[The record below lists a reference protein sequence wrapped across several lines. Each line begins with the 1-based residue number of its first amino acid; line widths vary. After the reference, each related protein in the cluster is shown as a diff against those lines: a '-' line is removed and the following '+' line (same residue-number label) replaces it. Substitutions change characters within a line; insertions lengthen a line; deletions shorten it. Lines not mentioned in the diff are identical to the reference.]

1 MRLTLRTMLAYLD
14 DILEPAD
21 AEELGKKIESSEFA
35 NNLVHHIRGCTQHL
49 RLGAP
54 EVDGKGLALDSN
66 TVAEYLDNALSQD
79 RVPDFEK
86 VCLES
91 DIHLAEVAACHQIL
105 TLVLGEPAE
114 VPPTI
119 RNRTYQLAA
128 NVNSETTPQPP
139 QPSGVTGDIP
149 PPDTSDG
156 VAREE
161 SVTAHSTDLP
171 PDLPAIWNER
181 SGTRLWPLAV
191 TLAIAFLVAC
201 ATMAIWSGWPSSPEQ
216 HRQTAGVLPA
226 AAPQPEPSVA
236 SDDANTPATSAQ
248 PQDQLEIPDDAA
260 LDTTETASEVTVE
273 PVVQP
278 SPEKL
283 LSADP
288 TPATRTDESNNNA
301 VEPAATT
308 DLPLVSSPD
317 ESPVEVSADEDSS
330 APVPDAAAA
339 AAEATANESVDVGRY
354 VSDKQVLARLDG
366 EIYKRLSPEGILYS
380 GDHLL
385 VLPAFRPRILVGS
398 GILISLLGPTE
409 ITLGTPTPSGVS
421 RATVHFG
428 RLQLSRGGTP
438 SNIVLLTL
446 GNQSGQVTLQDAQS
460 QLAIEVRQ
468 YLPPGVNP
476 EENEPQVV
484 IQLQSIRG
492 NSQWSIPQ
500 PEGEPL
506 TLDIPEG
513 MQYVFLDQKPGELT
527 PAAAQHASPRQL
539 LDEDAAEFLSEMINN
554 SDRDDELPISIS
566 LREQLHHRRI
576 EVRALATR
584 CLAAV
589 DQFDALVDALSEP
602 EFKSFWEN
610 HILALQ
616 HAITRGPETSRRLR
630 GEWERKRDETEA
642 AQRYRL
648 LWSYNPEQLQ
658 TNGAQQ
664 LVGYLEHHSMDMRV
678 LSSQILQQITGRTKG
693 YQAYRSPQVSKAQA
707 SINSWKR
714 DLQQGRIT
722 YETLPSPM
730 TIPETRA
737 ATSAASRK
745 RSKRN
750 SKRSR

>member
-14 DILEPAD
+14 DILEPVD

-54 EVDGKGLALDSN
+54 EIDGKGLALDSN
-66 TVAEYLDNALSQD
+66 TVAEYLDNTLSQE

-105 TLVLGEPAE
+105 TLVLGEPAD
-114 VPPTI
+114 VSPAI
-119 RNRTYQLAA
+119 RNRTYQLATALNRETEA
-128 NVNSETTPQPP
+128 NSQQPTEANGNVP
-139 QPSGVTGDIP
+139 PLDDGEPVTNE
-149 PPDTSDG
+149 S
-156 VAREE
+156 
-161 SVTAHSTDLP
+161 SVTSTSTDLSSDVP
-171 PDLPAIWNER
+171 EIWQER
-181 SGTRLWPLAV
+181 SGIRLWPLAV
-191 TLAIAFLVAC
+191 TLAVAFLVAG
-201 ATMAIWSGWPSSPEQ
+201 AAIAIWSGWTGSPARQ
-216 HRQTAGVLPA
+216 RQTA
-226 AAPQPEPSVA
+226 AAPQTA
-236 SDDANTPATSAQ
+236 
-248 PQDQLEIPDDAA
+248 
-260 LDTTETASEVTVE
+260 TETPPGKSDAPPAATEVQAQQQSEAPDTSSDTADVSTENSVE
-273 PVVQP
+273 PVVDSIP
-278 SPEKL
+278 ETTPSTDPALATPENDSNTNGSPPVAATESPLDTSPEE
-283 LSADP
+283 P
-288 TPATRTDESNNNA
+288 A
-301 VEPAATT
+301 VEVTPT
-308 DLPLVSSPD
+308 D
-317 ESPVEVSADEDSS
+317 DSS
-330 APVPDAAAA
+330 APEPDTESAPVDAAAD
-339 AAEATANESVDVGRY
+339 ESVDVGRY
-354 VSDKQVLARLDG
+354 VSDKQVLARLEG

-380 GDHLL
+380 DDHLL

-446 GNQSGQVTLQDAQS
+446 GNQSGQVTLQDPQS
-460 QLAIEVRQ
+460 QLSIQVRR
-468 YLPPGVNP
+468 YLPPGINP
-476 EENEPQVV
+476 EENEPKLV

-500 PEGEPL
+500 PDGEPL

-513 MQYVFLDQKPGELT
+513 MQYVFVDQNAGELG
-527 PAAAQHASPRQL
+527 PASAQHASPRQL

-554 SDRDDELPISIS
+554 AERDDELPISIS

-576 EVRALATR
+576 EVRALAAR
-584 CLAAV
+584 CLAAL
-589 DQFDALVDALSEP
+589 DQFDAVLDALTEP

-616 HAITRGPETSRRLR
+616 HAITRGPETSKRLR

-648 LWSYNPEQLQ
+648 LWGYNPEQLQ

-664 LVGYLEHHSMDMRV
+664 LVGYLEHPSMDVRV

-693 YQAYRSPQVSKAQA
+693 YHAYRSPQVSKAQA

-730 TIPETRA
+730 VIPETRA

-750 SKRSR
+750 GKRSR

>member
-21 AEELGKKIESSEFA
+21 AEELSKKIESSEFA

-66 TVAEYLDNALSQD
+66 TVAEYLDNTLSQE

-105 TLVLGEPAE
+105 TLVLGEPAD
-114 VPPTI
+114 VSPAI

-128 NVNSETTPQPP
+128 APHSETESDVQQTSEVAVNGSPLDHSDP
-139 QPSGVTGDIP
+139 VTTAAPVTSINTDV
-149 PPDTSDG
+149 PPD
-156 VAREE
+156 V
-161 SVTAHSTDLP
+161 
-171 PDLPAIWNER
+171 PAIWQER
-181 SGTRLWPLAV
+181 SGIRLWPLAV
-191 TLAIAFLVAC
+191 TLGVAFLVAC
-201 ATMAIWSGWPSSPEQ
+201 AAIAIWSGWPGSPKQ
-216 HRQTAGVLPA
+216 QRQTA
-226 AAPQPEPSVA
+226 AAPQTATETPLAQSDAPPAAAEPEATNQPES
-236 SDDANTPATSAQ
+236 SDTSAD
-248 PQDQLEIPDDAA
+248 PADMP
-260 LDTTETASEVTVE
+260 SEATVE
-273 PVVQP
+273 PVVDSNP
-278 SPEKL
+278 EEVLSTDPAPPTPGNEASTNVLPPAAATESPLATSPE
-283 LSADP
+283 
-288 TPATRTDESNNNA
+288 
-301 VEPAATT
+301 EP
-308 DLPLVSSPD
+308 
-317 ESPVEVSADEDSS
+317 PVEVTPTTQDSS
-330 APVPDAAAA
+330 ASDAPADT
-339 AAEATANESVDVGRY
+339 EATPADAVADEPVDVGRY
-354 VSDKQVLARLDG
+354 VSDKQVLARLEG
-366 EIYKRLSPEGILYS
+366 EIYKRLPPEGILYS
-380 GDHLL
+380 DDHLL

-421 RATVHFG
+421 RAAVHFG
-428 RLQLSRGGTP
+428 RLQISRGGTP

-446 GNQSGQVTLQDAQS
+446 GNQSGQVTLQDPQS
-460 QLAIEVRQ
+460 QLAIEVRR
-468 YLPPGVNP
+468 YLPPGINP
-476 EENEPQVV
+476 EENEPKLV
-484 IQLQSIRG
+484 IRLQSIRG
-492 NSQWSIPQ
+492 NAQWSIPQ
-500 PEGEPL
+500 PDGEPL

-513 MQYVFLDQKPGELT
+513 MQCVFLDQKPGELS
-527 PAAAQHASPRQL
+527 PASAQHASPRQL

-554 SDRDDELPISIS
+554 TERDDELPISIS

-576 EVRALATR
+576 EVRALAAR
-584 CLAAV
+584 CLAAL
-589 DQFDALVDALSEP
+589 DQFDALLDALSEP

-616 HAITRGPETSRRLR
+616 HAITRSPETSVRLR

-648 LWSYNPEQLQ
+648 LWGYNPEQLQ
-658 TNGAQQ
+658 ANGAQQ
-664 LVGYLEHHSMDMRV
+664 LVGYLEHPSMDVRV
-678 LSSQILQQITGRTKG
+678 LSSQLLQQITGRTKG
-693 YQAYRSPQVSKAQA
+693 YHAYRSPQVSKAQA

-730 TIPETRA
+730 AIPETRA

-750 SKRSR
+750 GKRSR

>member
-21 AEELGKKIESSEFA
+21 AKELGKKIESSEFA

-54 EVDGKGLALDSN
+54 ELDGKGLALDSN
-66 TVAEYLDNALSQD
+66 TVAEYLDNTLSQE

-105 TLVLGEPAE
+105 TLVLGEPAD
-114 VPPTI
+114 VSPAI
-119 RNRTYQLAA
+119 RNRTYQLVAA
-128 NVNSETTPQPP
+128 LNSEAETNSQEPTE
-139 QPSGVTGDIP
+139 VTGHVP
-149 PPDTSDG
+149 PPNLGAPVTNESP
-156 VAREE
+156 VA
-161 SVTAHSTDLP
+161 STSTDLP
-171 PDLPAIWNER
+171 SDVPEIWQER
-181 SGTRLWPLAV
+181 SGIRLWPLAV
-191 TLAIAFLVAC
+191 TLAVAFLVAG
-201 ATMAIWSGWPSSPEQ
+201 AGIAIWSGWPGSPT
-216 HRQTAGVLPA
+216 RQSQTA
-226 AAPQPEPSVA
+226 AAPQTA
-236 SDDANTPATSAQ
+236 
-248 PQDQLEIPDDAA
+248 
-260 LDTTETASEVTVE
+260 TETAPAKSDAPPAATELQAQQQSEATDTVPDTVDASTENGVE
-273 PVVQP
+273 PVVDSIP
-278 SPEKL
+278 SPA
-283 LSADP
+283 LSSDPALP
-288 TPATRTDESNNNA
+288 TPENDSNTNESPTVAAPESPLDASPEEPA
-301 VEPAATT
+301 VEVIPT
-308 DLPLVSSPD
+308 D
-317 ESPVEVSADEDSS
+317 DSS
-330 APVPDAAAA
+330 APEPNTEPTPVD
-339 AAEATANESVDVGRY
+339 ATADESVDVGRY
-354 VSDKQVLARLDG
+354 VSDEQVLARLEG

-380 GDHLL
+380 DDHLL

-446 GNQSGQVTLQDAQS
+446 GNQSGQVTLQDPQS
-460 QLAIEVRQ
+460 QLSIEVRR
-468 YLPPGVNP
+468 YLPPGINP
-476 EENEPQVV
+476 EENEPKLVV
-484 IQLQSIRG
+484 QLQSIRG

-500 PEGEPL
+500 SDGEPL

-513 MQYVFLDQKPGELT
+513 MQYVFVDQKAGELS
-527 PAAAQHASPRQL
+527 PASAQHASPRQL
-539 LDEDAAEFLSEMINN
+539 LDEDAAEFLREMINN
-554 SDRDDELPISIS
+554 SERDDELPISIS

-576 EVRALATR
+576 EVRALAAR
-584 CLAAV
+584 CLAAL
-589 DQFDALVDALSEP
+589 DQFDAVLDALTEP

-616 HAITRGPETSRRLR
+616 HALTRGPETSRRLR

-648 LWSYNPEQLQ
+648 LWGYNPEQLQ

-664 LVGYLEHHSMDMRV
+664 LVGYLEHPSMDVRV

-693 YQAYRSPQVSKAQA
+693 YHAYRSPQVSKAQA

-730 TIPETRA
+730 ILPETRA

-750 SKRSR
+750 GKRSR

>member
-54 EVDGKGLALDSN
+54 EIDGKGLALDSN
-66 TVAEYLDNALSQD
+66 TVAEYLDNTLSQE

-105 TLVLGEPAE
+105 TLVLGEPAN
-114 VPPTI
+114 VSPAI
-119 RNRTYQLAA
+119 RNRTYQLVAA
-128 NVNSETTPQPP
+128 LNSEAEAEPSEVPASVPP
-139 QPSGVTGDIP
+139 LDHNNPVTAKVPVTSISTDA
-149 PPDTSDG
+149 PPD
-156 VAREE
+156 V
-161 SVTAHSTDLP
+161 
-171 PDLPAIWNER
+171 PAIWQER
-181 SGTRLWPLAV
+181 SVIRLWPLAV
-191 TLAIAFLVAC
+191 TLAVAFLVAG
-201 ATMAIWSGWPSSPEQ
+201 AAIAVWSGWSGFPNQ
-216 HRQTAGVLPA
+216 QRQTA
-226 AAPQPEPSVA
+226 AAPQTAAESPLVK
-236 SDDANTPATSAQ
+236 DDTTPPVTELEAQDQAALPDMPADAAELPVEGTVEVVVESTPDKGLSTDPPPATPGNESSANVLL
-248 PQDQLEIPDDAA
+248 PEA
-260 LDTTETASEVTVE
+260 DT
-273 PVVQP
+273 
-278 SPEKL
+278 
-283 LSADP
+283 
-288 TPATRTDESNNNA
+288 
-301 VEPAATT
+301 
-308 DLPLVSSPD
+308 
-317 ESPVEVSADEDSS
+317 ESPVVASPAEPPVEVTDTEDSS
-330 APVPDAAAA
+330 ASDPDTEATPVDAATD
-339 AAEATANESVDVGRY
+339 EPVDVGRY
-354 VSDKQVLARLDG
+354 VSDKQVLARLEG
-366 EIYKRLSPEGILYS
+366 EIYKRLPSEGILYS

-398 GILISLLGPTE
+398 GILISLQGPTE

-421 RATVHFG
+421 RAAVHFG
-428 RLQLSRGGTP
+428 RMQLSRGGTP

-446 GNQSGQVTLQDAQS
+446 GNQSGRVTLQDPQS
-460 QLAIEVRQ
+460 QLAIEVRR

-476 EENEPQVV
+476 EENDPRLV

-500 PEGEPL
+500 PDGEPL

-513 MQYVFLDQKPGELT
+513 MQYVFLDEKPGELS
-527 PAAAQHASPRQL
+527 PASAQHASPRQL

-554 SDRDDELPISIS
+554 LDRDDELPISIS

-576 EVRALATR
+576 EVRALAAR
-584 CLAAV
+584 CLAAL
-589 DQFDALVDALSEP
+589 DQFDALLDALSEP

-616 HAITRGPETSRRLR
+616 HAITRSPETSRRLR

-648 LWSYNPEQLQ
+648 LWGYNPEQLQ

-664 LVGYLEHHSMDMRV
+664 LVGYLEHPSMDLRV

-693 YQAYRSPQVSKAQA
+693 YHAYRSPQVSKTQA

-714 DLQQGRIT
+714 DLQQGRIA

-730 TIPETRA
+730 VIPETRA

-750 SKRSR
+750 GKRSR